1 MVNDLLD
8 KLDDK
13 QKEQLLRLFVN
24 CYSPKISSIL
34 NKLIASN
41 GITAEIDGISVL

>member
-8 KLDDK
+8 NLDDK

-24 CYSPKISSIL
+24 YFDPKISSIL
-34 NKLIASN
+34 NKLIAN
-41 GITAEIDGISVL
+41 NDITAEIDGISVL